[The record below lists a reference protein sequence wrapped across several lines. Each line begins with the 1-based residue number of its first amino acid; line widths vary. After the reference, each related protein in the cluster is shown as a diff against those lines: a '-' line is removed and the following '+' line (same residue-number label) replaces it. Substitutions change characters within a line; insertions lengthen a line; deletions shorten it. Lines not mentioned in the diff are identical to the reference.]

1 MTFLEP
7 TNLFLLILIPIF
19 ALFFIWRGQIAQ
31 KRLKKLGD
39 KANSLINSQKR
50 NKHIKKIIWLIGLG
64 MVIVALARPSWGL
77 TNEIMSVD
85 NMALIILLDISQSM
99 DAQDITPSRLDRA
112 KLILTD
118 IIFNSPNTQIG
129 MVVFAGMASVQFP
142 LTTDTQSAFT
152 FLNTISTQSITQGG
166 TALESA
172 LDIAL
177 KLRDDRIT
185 GKTVLLVVSDGE
197 NHIGNPLIPAEKA
210 KLEGVIIHTIGIGT
224 PEGAEIPIFD
234 ETGVHI
240 GSKVDAFGNVV
251 ITQLNENL
259 LRQIADMTGGIYRRG
274 ATNGSETAD
283 ILTQIDLL
291 NSEQV
296 QLQIQGRM
304 AERFH
309 IFVMIALILF
319 GIEILIP
326 NKRGNLV

>member
-197 NHIGNPLIPAEKA
+197 NHIGNPLIPAKKA

-234 ETGVHI
+234 ETGVRI

-296 QLQIQGRM
+296 QIQIQGRM